1 MENNQTRASMPFNV
15 KIFIVDG
22 RPDGLRLIL
31 KTGWD
36 GLGVVCPRNR
46 YVETKKRPEFKQCG
60 VYILLGEDEESGT
73 PIIYI
78 GEADEVL
85 QRIDSHYRKKDFWQQ
100 AIIFTSQSNTLN
112 KAQVRYLE
120 AKLVNLAL
128 ANNRCK
134 LDNDQTNLALPNLS
148 EPDRAEVEWYLNEM
162 LPLLPILG
170 VTAFEKSEA
179 ATKDSAS
186 VIEYHLSSN
195 ARDKTFKAS
204 GYETSN
210 GFVVRAGS
218 TTVLK
223 LSEHAT
229 GRLGAIRQELIDK
242 GVLREISNSKGYEF
256 TVDYEFSS
264 PSMAAMVCTGRS
276 ANGRREW
283 KDKERVSL
291 QKHQDALLELET
303 ISEDLED

>member
-1 MENNQTRASMPFNV
+1 MPFNV
-15 KIFIVDG
+15 KMFIVDG

-46 YVETKKRPEFKQCG
+46 YVEAKKRPEFKQCG
-60 VYILLGEDEESGT
+60 VYVLLGEDEESGI

-85 QRIDSHYRKKDFWQQ
+85 QRIDRHYREKDFWQQ

-120 AKLVNLAL
+120 VELVGLALVND
-128 ANNRCK
+128 RYK
-134 LDNDQTNLALPNLS
+134 LDNGQIDLTSPNLS
-148 EPDRAEVEWYLNEM
+148 EPDKAEVDWYLKEM
-162 LPLLPILG
+162 LPLFPILG
-170 VTAFEKSEA
+170 VTAFVKTETT
-179 ATKDSAS
+179 TKDSAS
-186 VIEYHLSSN
+186 VIEYQFSSKT
-195 ARDKTFKAS
+195 RGKTFKAS

-210 GFVVRAGS
+210 GFVVRKGS

-223 LSEHAT
+223 LSSSAI
-229 GRLGAIRQELIDK
+229 GRLSAIRQELIDK
-242 GVLREISNSKGYEF
+242 KVLKAIPNSKGYKF
-256 TVDYEFSS
+256 TANYEFNS
-264 PSMAAMVCTGRS
+264 PSMAASVCMGS
-276 ANGRREW
+276 SVNGRIMW
-283 KDKERVSL
+283 KDKYNVSL
-291 QKHQDALLELET
+291 KKHQDDLLEEEG